1 MYYTIGQRQGLG
13 IGGTKSGSED
23 PWYVVGKDMPRNVL
37 IVAQGDHPALYAP
50 ALLCSQLH
58 WINGAAPPPSVAL
71 TCKIRYRQHDQACS
85 IASQDGGALR
95 VNFAEPQ
102 RAITPGQSI
111 VFYDGDT
118 CLGGG
123 IIETALPQPQK
134 QARQE
139 TP

>member
-13 IGGTKSGSED
+13 IGGTKSGSEE
-23 PWYVVGKDMPRNVL
+23 PWYVVGKDMQRNVL

-50 ALLCSQLH
+50 ALLCSELH
-58 WINGAAPPPSVAL
+58 WISGIAPAPSVAL
-71 TCKIRYRQHDQACS
+71 TCKIRYRQHDQACTIS
-85 IASQDGGALR
+85 YQDDDELR
-95 VNFAEPQ
+95 VDFTEAQ

-123 IIETALPQPQK
+123 IIQTALLQTQK

-139 TP
+139 TA